1 MKRVIP
7 EYTALE
13 DIIQDAIDKEK
24 DAQQFYTEAAGLA
37 QAAGIREFL
46 LDMADMEQGHA
57 DMLARKLESLKSDK
71 TVMDG
76 ILSSFDDEPEPDIG
90 EA

>member
-7 EYTALE
+7 EYSALE
-13 DIIQDAIDKEK
+13 DIIQDALDKEK
-24 DAQQFYTEAAGLA
+24 DAQAFYAEAAGLA

-46 LDMADMEQGHA
+46 LEMAEMEKGHA
-57 DMLARKLESLKSDK
+57 DMLARKLESLRSDK

-76 ILSSFDDEPEPDIG
+76 ILSSFDDEPEPDKG
-90 EA
+90 E

>member
-7 EYTALE
+7 EYSALE

-24 DAQQFYTEAAGLA
+24 DAQKFYAEAAELA
-37 QAAGIREFL
+37 QAAGIRDFL
-46 LDMADMEQGHA
+46 LDMAEMEQGHA
-57 DMLARKLESLKSDK
+57 DMLSRKLESLKSDK

-76 ILSSFDDEPEPDIG
+76 ILSSFDDDPEPDKG
-90 EA
+90 E

>member
-7 EYTALE
+7 EYSTLE
-13 DIIQDAIDKEK
+13 DIIQDAIDKEI
-24 DAQQFYTEAAGLA
+24 DAQQFYAEAAALA

-57 DMLARKLESLKSDK
+57 DMLARKLESIKSDK

-76 ILSSFDDEPEPDIG
+76 ILSSFDDEPEPDKG
-90 EA
+90 E

>member
-7 EYTALE
+7 EYASLE

-24 DAQQFYTEAAGLA
+24 DAEQFYAEASELA
-37 QAAGIREFL
+37 QATEIRDFL
-46 LDMADMEQGHA
+46 LNMAEMEKGHA
-57 DMLARKLESLKSDK
+57 EMLARKLESIRSDK

-76 ILSSFDDEPEPDIG
+76 ILSSFNDEPETDT
-90 EA
+90 E

>member
-7 EYTALE
+7 EYTSLE

-24 DAQQFYTEAAGLA
+24 DAFRFYTEAAA
-37 QAAGIREFL
+37 MTQTEDVRVFL
-46 LDMADMEQGHA
+46 LEMAAMEKEHA
-57 DMLARKLESLKSDK
+57 EMLARKLESIKSDM

-76 ILSSFDDEPEPDIG
+76 ILSSFNDEPEPDKG
-90 EA
+90 A

>member
-7 EYTALE
+7 EYSTLE

-24 DAQQFYTEAAGLA
+24 DAFRFYTEAAAMA
-37 QAAGIREFL
+37 QTEDVRVFL
-46 LDMADMEQGHA
+46 LEMAAMEKEHA
-57 DMLARKLESLKSDK
+57 EMLARKLESIRSDM

-76 ILSSFDDEPEPDIG
+76 ILSSFDDEAEPDTG
-90 EA
+90 A

>member
-7 EYTALE
+7 EYTSLE

-24 DAQQFYTEAAGLA
+24 DAAQFYTEASGLA
-37 QAAGIREFL
+37 HAAEVRDFL
-46 LDMADMEQGHA
+46 LDMAEMEKGHA
-57 DMLARKLESLKSDK
+57 EMLARKLESIKSDK

-76 ILSSFDDEPEPDIG
+76 ILSSFDDEPEPDKG
-90 EA
+90 D

>member
-7 EYTALE
+7 EYSTLE

-24 DAQQFYTEAAGLA
+24 DAFRFYTEAAAMA
-37 QAAGIREFL
+37 QTEDVRVFL
-46 LDMADMEQGHA
+46 LEMAAMEKEHA
-57 DMLARKLESLKSDK
+57 DMLARKLESIQSDM

-76 ILSSFDDEPEPDIG
+76 ILSSFDDEPESDKG
-90 EA
+90 A

>member
-7 EYTALE
+7 EYSSLE
-13 DIIQDAIDKEK
+13 DILQDAIDKEI
-24 DAQQFYTEAAGLA
+24 DAKQFYTEAAGLA
-37 QAAGIREFL
+37 QAAEVKDFL
-46 LDMADMEQGHA
+46 LGMAEMEQGHA

-76 ILSSFDDEPEPDIG
+76 ILSSFNDEAEPDKS
-90 EA
+90 E